1 MTVKELITYLLNFNM
16 GAEIIF
22 VDKDGIENHVT
33 NNSRDYLGEGKYA
46 DNGKVKFI
54 TIEKKTK

>member
-1 MTVKELITYLLNFNM
+1 MTVKEMITYLLNFNM

-33 NNSRDYLGEGKYA
+33 NNSQDYLGEGKYA

-54 TIEKKTK
+54 STEKRR

>member
-16 GAEIIF
+16 EAEIIF

-33 NNSRDYLGEGKYA
+33 NNSQDYIGGGKYA
-46 DNGKVKFI
+46 DNGKVKII
-54 TIEKKTK
+54 TIEKR